1 MPLFEA
7 LLTMETVALKAP
19 AALGLKTR
27 LTGVLW
33 PARTVTG
40 RLGALNAKYWVEID
54 TLVTVADPAPVF
66 ETVIDSVLLVPAVT
80 LPKSRLPPLRDK
92 VPDCDCTLAELPELN
107 PWQPTIIAR
116 QSRTIPSL
124 PALLRCTAPVV

>member
-1 MPLFEA
+1 
-7 LLTMETVALKAP
+7 METVALKVP

-33 PARTVTG
+33 PARIVTG
-40 RLGALNAKYWVEID
+40 RLGAVNAKYWVEID
-54 TLVTVADPAPVF
+54 RLVTVADPAPVF

-116 QSRTIPSL
+116 QSRTKIGR
-124 PALLRCTAPVV
+124 AH